1 MSEIP
6 LFPLPLVLFPGGR
19 LSLRIFE
26 TRYLDMVMRCMREN
40 SGFGVVMIEDGRQVL
55 ENSEQSLPSVS
66 QRGVYCKIVNFDQLP
81 TGMLGIMIE
90 GQTKFVI
97 RDQYEQPDRLMMAEV
112 EFLDAEETQEVPYEY
127 EHLVRIL
134 QSLMEHE
141 EVVSLGYTLDF
152 NSAVEVSARL
162 TELLPCGGETKQL
175 LFELKNPL
183 ARLKELG
190 KVVAEMQG
198 QLSS

>member
-40 SGFGVVMIEDGRQVL
+40 SGFGVVMIEEGRQIL

-66 QRGVYCKIVNFDQLP
+66 QKGVYCKIVNFDQLP

>member
-40 SGFGVVMIEDGRQVL
+40 SGFGVVMIEDGRHIL
-55 ENSEQSLPSVS
+55 ENSGQSLPSVS

-97 RDQYEQPDRLMMAEV
+97 RDQYEQPDRLMMADV
-112 EFLDAEETQEVPYEY
+112 EFLNVEETHEVPDEY

-141 EVVSLGYTLDF
+141 DVVNLGYTVDF
-152 NSAVEVSARL
+152 SSAVEVSARL
-162 TELLPCGGETKQL
+162 TELLPCGDETKQL
-175 LFELKNPL
+175 LFELKNPM

-190 KVVAEMQG
+190 KVVSDMQG
-198 QLSS
+198 QVSS

>member
-1 MSEIP
+1 MAEIP

-19 LSLRIFE
+19 LSLQIFE
-26 TRYLDMVMRCMREN
+26 TRYLDMVMRCMRGD
-40 SGFGVVMIEDGRQVL
+40 SGFGVVMIEEGRQVL
-55 ENSEQSLPSVS
+55 ENSERSLPSVS
-66 QRGVYCKIVNFDQLP
+66 HQGVYCKIINFDQLP

-97 RDQYEQPDRLMMAEV
+97 RDQYEQPDRLMMADV
-112 EFLDAEETQEVPYEY
+112 EFLETEEPHEVPDEF

-134 QSLMEHE
+134 QSFVEHQD
-141 EVVSLGYTLDF
+141 VVSLGYTVDF
-152 NSAVEVSARL
+152 NSAVEVGARL
-162 TELLPCGGETKQL
+162 TELLPCADETKQL
-175 LFELKNPL
+175 LLELRNPL

>member
-40 SGFGVVMIEDGRQVL
+40 SGFGVVMIEEGRQVL

-66 QRGVYCKIVNFDQLP
+66 HQGVCCKIVNFDQLP

-97 RDQYEQPDRLMMAEV
+97 RDQYEQPDRLMMADV
-112 EFLDAEETQEVPYEY
+112 EFLDAEEAHEVPDEY

-162 TELLPCGGETKQL
+162 TELLPCGDETKQL

>member
-1 MSEIP
+1 MAEIP

-26 TRYLDMVMRCMREN
+26 TRYLDMVMRCMRGN
-40 SGFGVVMIEDGRQVL
+40 SGFGVVMIEEGREAL

-66 QRGVYCKIVNFDQLP
+66 HQGVYCKIVNFDQLP

-97 RDQYEQPDRLMMAEV
+97 RDQYEQPDRLMMADV
-112 EFLDAEETQEVPYEY
+112 EFLDAEEPHEVPDEY

-141 EVVSLGYTLDF
+141 DVVSLGHTVDF

-162 TELLPCGGETKQL
+162 TELLPCGDDNKQRL
-175 LFELKNPL
+175 LELKNPL

-190 KVVAEMQG
+190 KVVADMQG

>member
-1 MSEIP
+1 
-6 LFPLPLVLFPGGR
+6 
-19 LSLRIFE
+19 
-26 TRYLDMVMRCMREN
+26 MRCMREN
-40 SGFGVVMIEDGRQVL
+40 SGFGVVMIEDGRHIL

-97 RDQYEQPDRLMMAEV
+97 RDQYEQPDRLMMADV
-112 EFLDAEETQEVPYEY
+112 EFLNVEETHEVPGEY

-141 EVVSLGYTLDF
+141 DVVNLGYTVDF
-152 NSAVEVSARL
+152 SSAVEVSARL
-162 TELLPCGGETKQL
+162 TELLPCGDETKRL

-190 KVVAEMQG
+190 KVVSDMQG

>member
-1 MSEIP
+1 
-6 LFPLPLVLFPGGR
+6 
-19 LSLRIFE
+19 
-26 TRYLDMVMRCMREN
+26 MRCMRGN
-40 SGFGVVMIEDGRQVL
+40 SGFGVVMIEEGREAL

-66 QRGVYCKIVNFDQLP
+66 HQGVYCKIVNFDQLP

-97 RDQYEQPDRLMMAEV
+97 RDQYEQPDRLMMADV
-112 EFLDAEETQEVPYEY
+112 EFLDAEEPHEVPDEY

-141 EVVSLGYTLDF
+141 DVVSLGHTVDF

-162 TELLPCGGETKQL
+162 TELLPCGDDNKQRL
-175 LFELKNPL
+175 LELKNPL

-190 KVVAEMQG
+190 KVVADMQG